1 MKRKLVGVLKYIL
14 FFGIGIFL
22 VWWQFSK
29 MTLIQKEQFIES
41 LKHANYW
48 IIIPVVFISL
58 LSHISRA
65 MRWKILMEPMGYNP
79 PTTTTFYCVMI
90 GYFVNT
96 FLPRAGEVAKCS
108 LLSRYERIP
117 TNKLI
122 GTILV
127 ERIFDLLCYIILI
140 IFTVLIQL
148 NFVTSFVKEKLWAI
162 KGNGALMKIVLIITI
177 IIVLIILVRWL
188 IKKYSHH
195 HYVHK
200 AKGFSIGL
208 LEGFQSIK
216 YLRRKGAFLGHTFF
230 IWSMY
235 LLQIYMGFFAL
246 SATHGLNLVNAC
258 SVLSLAT
265 LAMIVSPGGI
275 GAFPVAVQEVLLLYH
290 IDNVSFGWLIWGVTT
305 SIVII
310 GGIVSF
316 LLLLNKN
323 KRDYEPVATSAEQ
336 GIH

>member
-1 MKRKLVGVLKYIL
+1 
-14 FFGIGIFL
+14 
-22 VWWQFSK
+22 
-29 MTLIQKEQFIES
+29 MTLIQKDQFIES

-48 IIIPVVFISL
+48 IIIPVVIVSL

-65 MRWKILMEPMGYNP
+65 IRWKILMEPMGYNP
-79 PTTTTFYCVMI
+79 STATAFYCVMT

-96 FLPRAGEVAKCS
+96 FLPRAGEVVKCS
-108 LLSRYERIP
+108 LLGRYEKIP

-127 ERIFDLLCYIILI
+127 ERTFDLLCYVILI
-140 IFTVLIQL
+140 IFTILIQID
-148 NFVTSFVKEKLWAI
+148 FVTSFVKEKLLAI
-162 KGNGALMKIVLIITI
+162 NGNGALIKVALVAGVILIVIVLI
-177 IIVLIILVRWL
+177 RWL

-200 AKGFSIGL
+200 AKGFSTGL
-208 LEGFQSIK
+208 MEGFRSIK
-216 YLRRKGAFLGHTFF
+216 YLKRKGAFIGHTFF
-230 IWSMY
+230 IWFMY

-246 SATHGLNLVNAC
+246 SATNGLNLVNAC

-290 IDNVSFGWLIWGVTT
+290 IDNVSFGWLMWGVST
-305 SIVII
+305 SIVIV

-323 KRDYEPVATSAEQ
+323 KKDYETGTTSAEQ